1 MNLTLVKPS
10 PLTTPIIS
18 QLPNGLTIIA
28 EQMPVEAVNLNVWFN
43 VGSIVESD
51 DINGMAH
58 FLEHMIFKGTPRLRS
73 GEFERLVEQRGAVT
87 NAATSQEYTH
97 FYITCAPKDFADLA
111 PLQLDLVLH
120 PSIPDDDFKKEKLVV
135 LEEIRRSE
143 DNPRRRTFARA
154 METCFNNLPYR
165 RPILGPS
172 NVIEK
177 LKVEQMRDFHNYW
190 YQPQSMTVAV
200 VGNLPVEDL
209 TNIVGETITKNN
221 YLPNPQK
228 KSWQCETP
236 FESITRYEYED
247 ASLKQARLVMMWR
260 VPGMRDLSETY
271 PLDVLA
277 AILGQGKMSRLF
289 RDLREDR
296 KLVSRISASNI
307 THGVQG
313 VFYVSAQL
321 PKENIPEVE
330 KAISEHILKIQTTG
344 VAQSELNRISTQIA
358 NSFIFSSEKPSE
370 RANLYGYYYSQ
381 VGNLEPALNYPNYIN
396 SLTSQ
401 DIQEVT
407 QKYLAPSAYG
417 IVVTRPRE
425 NS

>member
-58 FLEHMIFKGTPRLRS
+58 FLEHMIFKGTPRLLS

-154 METCFNNLPYR
+154 METCFNSLPYR

-172 NVIEK
+172 NVIEN
-177 LKVEQMRDFHNYW
+177 LEVEQMRDFHNYW

-209 TNIVGETITKNN
+209 TNIVAETITKNN
-221 YLPNPQK
+221 SLPNPQK

-330 KAISEHILKIQTTG
+330 KAISEHILKIQTMG

-396 SLTSQ
+396 ALTSQ
-401 DIQEVT
+401 DIQEVA
-407 QKYLAPSAYG
+407 QKYLSPSAYG
-417 IVVTRPRE
+417 IVITRPR
-425 NS
+425 

>member
-396 SLTSQ
+396 GLTSQ

>member
-154 METCFNNLPYR
+154 METCFNSLPYR

-172 NVIEK
+172 NVIEN
-177 LKVEQMRDFHNYW
+177 LEVEQMRDFHNYW

-209 TNIVGETITKNN
+209 TNIVAETITKNN

-330 KAISEHILKIQTTG
+330 KAISEHILKIQTMG

-396 SLTSQ
+396 ALTSQ
-401 DIQEVT
+401 DIQEVA
-407 QKYLAPSAYG
+407 QKYLSPSAYG
-417 IVVTRPRE
+417 IVITCPR
-425 NS
+425 